1 MYSDYKKELKIL
13 NNGLIFYNYFLKDRY
28 MSNLKFT
35 NLNLNYN
42 VIEQSMAA
50 DLSLHNKF
58 FNAAGMKRLAAAS
71 SYFNALENAG
81 SWGTLS
87 KMDFIYQQGVH
98 DKFLFDLNLNK
109 TYNLTNFEMPQK
121 EKILFKHKNTYAK
134 NFMKELGLSRNLLLN
149 TNIAEKNYVKYL
161 GSISCERNSE
171 TNAMFTKFDK
181 EVGIY
186 LDSLLNKPAIYVYNN
201 WFLNNIKS
209 QYNNYV
215 QGFAST
221 SFSYCNL
228 IGELDYPF
236 RRGAMVNSLDKAI
249 IFYNKGTHLSALHNI
264 SYICDNDFLIG
275 IKSKYSQYFMNLK
288 FPNLENPLSD
298 GFNYNFKKTL

>member
-1 MYSDYKKELKIL
+1 
-13 NNGLIFYNYFLKDRY
+13 
-28 MSNLKFT
+28 
-35 NLNLNYN
+35 
-42 VIEQSMAA
+42 
-50 DLSLHNKF
+50 
-58 FNAAGMKRLAAAS
+58 
-71 SYFNALENAG
+71 
-81 SWGTLS
+81 
-87 KMDFIYQQGVH
+87 
-98 DKFLFDLNLNK
+98 
-109 TYNLTNFEMPQK
+109 MPQK

-298 GFNYNFKKTL
+298 GFNYNFKNFIIAVALNPVKNIYNVYIDNVAYKPLIFNDKTSNARKSFNIEFYIKYLNKYYKNSNMDDNIVNFYNDSLIAFFDTKKKKYDY